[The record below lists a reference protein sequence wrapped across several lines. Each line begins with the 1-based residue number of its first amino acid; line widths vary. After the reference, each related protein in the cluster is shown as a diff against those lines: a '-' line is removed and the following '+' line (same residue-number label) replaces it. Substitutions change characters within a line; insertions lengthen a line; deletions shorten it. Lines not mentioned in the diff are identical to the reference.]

1 MAIDVGMGAALVGGI
16 LSFVSPCVL
25 PLVPPYL
32 GFMAGVS
39 LDELQGRIE
48 DTDPGHRQRQGA
60 VQARVLFAAVAFVL
74 GFAAVFVTLGATAST
89 LGQMLA
95 RYLPALAVLAGA
107 AILVMGLHF
116 LGLFRIPL
124 LYREARLSV
133 RRKPAGPIGAFV
145 MGLAFAFGW
154 SPCIGPVLGSILFVA
169 GSRTTAFDGAALL
182 AVYSLG
188 LGIPFVLAAFFSA
201 PFLRLMT
208 RFRRHMG
215 LVEKAMGALLVVT
228 GILFLTGQ
236 MSAMS
241 FWLLETFPGLATIG

>member
-32 GFMAGVS
+32 CFMAGVS

-48 DTDPGHRQRQGA
+48 DTDPQHRQRQG
-60 VQARVLFAAVAFVL
+60 VLQVRVLFAAVAFVL

-95 RYLPALAVLAGA
+95 RYLPALAILAGA

-124 LYREARLSV
+124 LYREARVAV

-169 GSRTTAFDGAALL
+169 GSRSTALDGAALL

-201 PFLRLMT
+201 PFLRLMS

-241 FWLLETFPGLATIG
+241 FWLIETFPGLATIG